1 MKKDKFKMRRPDSM
15 LLLAMLVSAAALLST
30 AAHAA
35 DSGTFLSKPD
45 LGDLLDGNVTVA
57 RMGRHGPAVHMSFIS
72 IAAEDVGDSVNAR
85 PVRQVVPRPEVYLSI
100 SLPW

>member
-1 MKKDKFKMRRPDSM
+1 
-15 LLLAMLVSAAALLST
+15 
-30 AAHAA
+30 
-35 DSGTFLSKPD
+35 
-45 LGDLLDGNVTVA
+45 
-57 RMGRHGPAVHMSFIS
+57 MSFIS